1 MGENF
6 EALIEKQK
14 NKESAYFLQIQ
25 NCNEDIKNHLF
36 PHIDLSKVYIPIT
49 ITSKDKGS
57 GSIDTVIS
65 IIGNA
70 MNNLDGLLIT
80 NNRQTALNSEGKII
94 LTYDGKSDLEYYF
107 PFEFRKMRE
116 SIKHFT
122 KRQIERRNENMKLL
136 SEKNL

>member
-14 NKESAYFLQIQ
+14 NKASAYFLQIQ

-36 PHIDLSKVYIPIT
+36 HHIQLSKAYIPII
-49 ITSKDKGS
+49 ITSKGKESD
-57 GSIDTVIS
+57 SIDIVIS
-65 IIGNA
+65 IIRNA

-80 NNRQTALNSEGKII
+80 NNEQTALNSEGKII
-94 LTYDGKSDLEYYF
+94 LTNDGKSDLEYYF
-107 PFEFRKMRE
+107 PFEFQKIQE
-116 SIKHFT
+116 NIKHFT

-136 SEKNL
+136 SDKKI